1 MSYIWL
7 PLGAQHELASQG
19 NRRNEDMRGT
29 RKMAAETRPT
39 VGDNSETQRHHCFS
53 YEAQIRVLPEIK
65 KRRFMGLTQAGM
77 VLEIGG

>member
-1 MSYIWL
+1 
-7 PLGAQHELASQG
+7 
-19 NRRNEDMRGT
+19 
-29 RKMAAETRPT
+29 MAAETRPT